1 MKKGY
6 TLIEILIVAT
16 IIVLLSAAAAVSYS
30 TFLKQSRDAK
40 RKTDLEQ
47 IRAALE
53 MYRADNSEYISSTQ
67 NVYCTNPIIDYL
79 TTPTKYI
86 GSIPTDPKSSSS
98 YLYRCTISAND
109 YTLGAYLETSPAAV
123 GIPCSYCQTGGIP
136 CNYCIGPYGQIY
148 P

>member
-16 IIVLLSAAAAVSYS
+16 IIVLLSAVAVVSYS
-30 TFLKQSRDAK
+30 SFLKQSRDAK

-53 MYRADNSEYISSTQ
+53 MYRSDNNEYISTTQ
-67 NVYCTNPIIDYL
+67 NIYCSNPIMDYL
-79 TTPTKYI
+79 STPTKYI
-86 GSIPTDPKSSSS
+86 ESIPTDPKSSTS
-98 YLYRCTISAND
+98 YLYRCTISADD
-109 YTLGAYLETSPAAV
+109 YTLGAFLETGSTT
-123 GIPCSYCQTGGIP
+123 GTPCSYCQSGGVP
-136 CNYCIGPYGQIY
+136 CNYCVGPYGQIY